1 MNNLIPGER
10 GSVDPLEGATL
21 QDPTPTDHRVSDT
34 PGGDGRGRESRPGR
48 LAPVDL
54 AQWLEER
61 LESLSERW
69 AGAIRSQGSG
79 SGPPVDRV
87 IDEFTSHLVRFLPW
101 MLGPYRETVEPLWVR
116 AAELF
121 GSIAARRG
129 LAAGEVIEEF
139 QILRE
144 LVIRD
149 LYRDPPL
156 GGRLPL
162 SLREILRL
170 NRGIDRGVTH
180 ASVGHTDA
188 MFFQFFE
195 SDGVARLSG
204 EHLVDEVLEQL
215 RMNAEELD
223 VVVGHARTV
232 EYAG

>member
-1 MNNLIPGER
+1 M
-10 GSVDPLEGATL
+10 
-21 QDPTPTDHRVSDT
+21 QDPTHT
-34 PGGDGRGRESRPGR
+34 GDGVTDPARRDALASRVER
-48 LAPVDL
+48 LAPGDL
-54 AQWLEER
+54 ARWIEER
-61 LESLSERW
+61 SDALSERW
-69 AGAIRSQGSG
+69 AAAIRSEGSG
-79 SGPPVDRV
+79 SGVPVDQV
-87 IDEFTSHLVRFLPW
+87 VEEFTTHLVRFLPW
-101 MLGPYRETVEPLWVR
+101 MLGPYREVVEPLWIR
-116 AAELF
+116 ASELF
-121 GSIAARRG
+121 GSVAARRG

-195 SDGVARLSG
+195 SDGALSVSG
-204 EHLVDEVLEQL
+204 ENLLAEVREQV
-215 RMNAEELD
+215 RVNSEELD
-223 VVVGHARTV
+223 VVVGRSKAV

>member
-1 MNNLIPGER
+1 M
-10 GSVDPLEGATL
+10 
-21 QDPTPTDHRVSDT
+21 
-34 PGGDGRGRESRPGR
+34 GDRARAER
-48 LAPVDL
+48 LAPGDL
-54 AQWLEER
+54 ARWIESR

-69 AGAIRSQGSG
+69 AATIRSQGAASDA
-79 SGPPVDRV
+79 PIDRV
-87 IDEFTSHLVRFLPW
+87 VEEFTKHLVRFLPW
-101 MLGPYRETVEPLWVR
+101 MLGPYRELVEPLWIR
-116 AAELF
+116 ASELF
-121 GSIAARRG
+121 GSVAARRG

-170 NRGIDRGVTH
+170 NRGLDRGATH

-195 SDGVARLSG
+195 PDVALSVSG
-204 EHLVDEVLEQL
+204 EDLLVEVLEQVRL
-215 RMNAEELD
+215 NAEELD
-223 VVVGHARTV
+223 SVVGHARAV
-232 EYAG
+232 EFAG

>member
-1 MNNLIPGER
+1 VE
-10 GSVDPLEGATL
+10 D
-21 QDPTPTDHRVSDT
+21 
-34 PGGDGRGRESRPGR
+34 
-48 LAPVDL
+48 
-54 AQWLEER
+54 
-61 LESLSERW
+61 
-69 AGAIRSQGSG
+69 
-79 SGPPVDRV
+79 
-87 IDEFTSHLVRFLPW
+87 FTKHLVRFLPW
-101 MLGPYRETVEPLWVR
+101 MLGPYRETVEPLWIR
-116 AAELF
+116 ASELF
-121 GSIAARRG
+121 GSVAARRG

-195 SDGVARLSG
+195 PDGALTG
-204 EHLVDEVLEQL
+204 ENLLLEVLEQVRL
-215 RMNAEELD
+215 NAEELD
-223 VVVGHARTV
+223 SVVGHARAV